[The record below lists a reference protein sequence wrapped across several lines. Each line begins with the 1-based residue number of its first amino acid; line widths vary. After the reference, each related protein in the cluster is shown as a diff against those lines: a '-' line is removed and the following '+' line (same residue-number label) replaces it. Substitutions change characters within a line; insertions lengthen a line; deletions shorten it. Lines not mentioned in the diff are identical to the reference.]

1 MTEKQALPKG
11 IENPIFFAI
20 FHKNNTDTQ
29 YGHAAMWFDGQ
40 VLNVMADWDKKENEF
55 SCAQLHIEGEK
66 GIIGLREDR
75 GVSVYVA
82 DASAFGI
89 HTQTDKDNLKAKMK
103 QFHEDDKYNVVTDNC
118 TSNIFDALKLKKPK
132 GSLLSAFIV
141 LPDDLE
147 RQLKSM
153 QQEGKVSMVSK
164 EFAKNYI
171 DSQIE
176 KETELA
182 QIDKTDLKQLFQN
195 VSHTLTEQQKD
206 KTDYAILDKQIEK

>member
-1 MTEKQALPKG
+1 
-11 IENPIFFAI
+11 
-20 FHKNNTDTQ
+20 
-29 YGHAAMWFDGQ
+29 
-40 VLNVMADWDKKENEF
+40 
-55 SCAQLHIEGEK
+55 
-66 GIIGLREDR
+66 
-75 GVSVYVA
+75 
-82 DASAFGI
+82 
-89 HTQTDKDNLKAKMK
+89 MK

-206 KTDYAILDKQIEK
+206 KIDYTILDKQIEK